1 MNDSPRNYGNGETAP
16 GVGRR
21 HGVGPIV
28 AVDSLSVRVGLQLRR
43 GGSGEDAADVEDV
56 AEGHGPGD
64 GHLTMGRLGFL
75 PG

>member
-1 MNDSPRNYGNGETAP
+1 MAKRP

-43 GGSGEDAADVEDV
+43 GGSGEDEEDEEDEE
-56 AEGHGPGD
+56 EGHGPGD
-64 GHLTMGRLGFL
+64 GHLTMVGSGF
-75 PG
+75 